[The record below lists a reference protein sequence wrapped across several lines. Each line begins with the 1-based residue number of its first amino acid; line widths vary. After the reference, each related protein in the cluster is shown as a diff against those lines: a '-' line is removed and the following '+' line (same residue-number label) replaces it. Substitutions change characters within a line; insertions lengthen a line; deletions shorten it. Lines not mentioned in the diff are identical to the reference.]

1 MPTIESYGILGSR
14 VNYNLSKEDL
24 YKITIQ
30 KNQGRLTINDVLSV
44 NTGKFTGRSPK
55 DRYIVR
61 DRISDK
67 SVWWGDINKPLE
79 EVIFNRL
86 YKKITNYL
94 SGKDLY
100 VRDSSAC
107 AKKKYK
113 ISIRTIC
120 ELPWNDLFVHNMF
133 IEDKLKDSDIDW
145 TIISAPDFLANPSD
159 DGLENEN
166 FSIINFSK
174 KIILIGGTAYTGEI
188 KKGIFS
194 VLNFTLPLRENVL
207 PMHCSSNYGNNGERS
222 LFFGLSI
229 LIIGNFIENG
239 NHETRFLC
247 SISIEKY
254 ASIRN
259 LIFYQ
264 SFYRNKIVW
273 IHLLLLENH
282 I

>member
-1 MPTIESYGILGSR
+1 MPNLESYGILGSR

-133 IEDKLKDSDIDW
+133 IEDKLKDS
-145 TIISAPDFLANPSD
+145 
-159 DGLENEN
+159 GL
-166 FSIINFSK
+166 
-174 KIILIGGTAYTGEI
+174 GTSFGSV
-188 KKGIFS
+188 IFNS
-194 VLNFTLPLRENVL
+194 
-207 PMHCSSNYGNNGERS
+207 
-222 LFFGLSI
+222 
-229 LIIGNFIENG
+229 LIIPSVAIIGVLSCN
-239 NHETRFLC
+239 
-247 SISIEKY
+247 
-254 ASIRN
+254 
-259 LIFYQ
+259 
-264 SFYRNKIVW
+264 
-273 IHLLLLENH
+273 
-282 I
+282 